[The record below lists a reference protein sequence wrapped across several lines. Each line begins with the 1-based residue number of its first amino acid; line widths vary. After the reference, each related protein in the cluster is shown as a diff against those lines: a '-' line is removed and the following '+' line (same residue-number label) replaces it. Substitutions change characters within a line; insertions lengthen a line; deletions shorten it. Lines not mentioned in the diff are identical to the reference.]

1 MGGRGTDRAIGQH
14 TVVFYLE
21 ADTIMNMKQDL
32 RRLIVI
38 LSVASLGIMM
48 IPAFLLGRWLF
59 FLGAACVFVA
69 MLWIGYYTMRWLEKR
84 I

>member
-1 MGGRGTDRAIGQH
+1 MGGLGAERAGGQH
-14 TVVFYLE
+14 TGVFYLE
-21 ADTIMNMKQDL
+21 ADTIMDMKQDL

-38 LSVASLGIMM
+38 LSVASFGFGM
-48 IPAFLLGRWLF
+48 IPAFLVGHWLF

>member
-1 MGGRGTDRAIGQH
+1 M
-14 TVVFYLE
+14 E

-32 RRLIVI
+32 RWLIVI
-38 LSVASLGIMM
+38 LSVVSLGIMM

-69 MLWIGYYTMRWLEKR
+69 MLWIGYYTMQWLEKR

>member
-1 MGGRGTDRAIGQH
+1 MWEVWELSAQTANILG
-14 TVVFYLE
+14 FYLE
-21 ADTIMNMKQDL
+21 ADTIMDMKQDL
-32 RRLIVI
+32 RWLIVI
-38 LSVASLGIMM
+38 LSVASFGFGM
-48 IPAFLLGRWLF
+48 IPAFLVGHWLF

>member
-1 MGGRGTDRAIGQH
+1 MWEVGELTAQSANMLGF
-14 TVVFYLE
+14 FYLE
-21 ADTIMNMKQDL
+21 AAIIMKDF

-38 LSVASLGIMM
+38 LSVASLGFGM
-48 IPAFLLGRWLF
+48 IPAFLLGHWLF

-69 MLWIGYYTMRWLEKR
+69 MLWIGYYTMQWLEKR